1 MDRPLFRPSN
11 EQPLGWRKVKQQ
23 RRLAVLS
30 ISLTRSITML
40 RGDDDLFSLMEEMGN
55 DGGAEKSG
63 EKCGKKKKKRTRD
76 DDASRPTNSSTTSV
90 RLLPEVE
97 GYGHTL
103 SSTTIT
109 TVVSASSEIWNPY
122 VHVALSPRASDG
134 LDIVV
139 PTNPHV
145 EILRRRA
152 YEKFKRGFY
161 AIFQSTAE
169 SARAAEGDAKLHE
182 MKRADRAGAGGS
194 NPSGKGNIDNQ
205 KRKEDRT
212 ILNQTWGELPSHS
225 ILERWHFAAKVEED
239 MLARECRSSSSSKV
253 EQEASP
259 TLSASISGNKSTAII
274 RDAIVMNRRNG
285 TSVDPILINL
295 PQKSQQRQDSPP
307 TNLLKEEIVFQWKR
321 ERRRKVGIAA
331 GNAKLASRDL
341 DTVEDELDR
350 ILGSQKFT
358 RRVGGITG
366 AVKDLAREVESDF
379 IKELGRR
386 ASQEASSHA
395 ASSTSGGKKKKKR
408 DKSIPK
414 ISFGDN
420 NGSHDLSKSQEIT
433 VAYSG
438 LSLKINETHYEKLQI
453 LFDRF
458 NTDSTSIPDHRD
470 RFASA
475 LFALLCRYDM
485 LEGGGLQSSLVGD
498 VFDLLLNRFDCRTE
512 CFASPFN
519 CRYERFCSAFPDT
532 DAAFGSLGSFFDFDP
547 TLKSGCFQANP
558 PFISGFI
565 EMMERRMDGHLE
577 STSGKP
583 LMFIVFIPAWKET
596 TGWKALNVSPHLT
609 KHLLL
614 SQKTDPHFYCEG
626 TQHRRR
632 GRYRIATFDTS
643 VFFLQNSKARD
654 KWPVTDEIVEE
665 LTMAFRRNPD
675 EDGSEKANERAAAVA
690 VGAKAND
697 EPRSKKKKKKEF
709 RKEEKTRKAEEVQ
722 QKGMGGIPKGGKRKS
737 EKSKK
742 KKLKL
747 VEDGER
753 KQMEILSSILSGAES

>member
-1 MDRPLFRPSN
+1 
-11 EQPLGWRKVKQQ
+11 
-23 RRLAVLS
+23 
-30 ISLTRSITML
+30 ML
-40 RGDDDLFSLMEEMGN
+40 RGDDDLLSLMEEMGN
-55 DGGAEKSG
+55 VGGAEKSG
-63 EKCGKKKKKRTRD
+63 EQRGRKKKKRTRD
-76 DDASRPTNSSTTSV
+76 DDASRPTTASNGV
-90 RLLPEVE
+90 RLLAEVE
-97 GYGHTL
+97 GYGHT
-103 SSTTIT
+103 TNATAA
-109 TVVSASSEIWNPY
+109 SASASDEIWNPY
-122 VHVALSPRASDG
+122 VHVALSPRASG
-134 LDIVV
+134 SLDVIV

-182 MKRADRAGAGGS
+182 MKRADRAGTGGS
-194 NPSGKGNIDNQ
+194 TPSGNGNIDNQ
-205 KRKEDRT
+205 RRKEDRT

-239 MLARECRSSSSSKV
+239 MLARECRSSSSEKI

-259 TLSASISGNKSTAII
+259 PLCAGISGDKSTAII

-295 PQKSQQRQDSPP
+295 PQKTQQRQDSPT

-331 GNAKLASRDL
+331 GNAKSASRDL

-366 AVKDLAREVESDF
+366 AVKDLAREIESDF

-386 ASQEASSHA
+386 ASQEASRHA
-395 ASSTSGGKKKKKR
+395 ASSSSGEKKKKKR

-420 NGSHDLSKSQEIT
+420 NGFDYLSKSPKEIT
-433 VAYSG
+433 VAYFG
-438 LSLKINETHYEKLQI
+438 LSLRINETHYEKLQI

-458 NTDSTSIPDHRD
+458 NTYSTSLSDHRD

-475 LFALLCRYDM
+475 LFSLLCRYDM
-485 LEGGGLQSSLVGD
+485 LEGGGLQSSLTGD
-498 VFDLLLNRFDCRTE
+498 VFDILLNRFDCRTE

-519 CRYERFCSAFPDT
+519 CRYERYCSAFPDT

-547 TLKSGCFQANP
+547 TSKGGCFQANP

-577 STSGKP
+577 STSGRP

-596 TGWKALNVSPHLT
+596 TGWKALNDSPHLT
-609 KHLLL
+609 KQLLL

-654 KWPVTDEIVEE
+654 KWPVTEEIVEE

-675 EDGSEKANERAAAVA
+675 EDGSQKTNEGTTAVA
-690 VGAKAND
+690 LGAKAND
-697 EPRSKKKKKKEF
+697 KARPKEKKKKERRKVAKT
-709 RKEEKTRKAEEVQ
+709 RKEEVK
-722 QKGMGGIPKGGKRKS
+722 QKGMDGVPKGGQRKS

-742 KKLKL
+742 KKRKL

-753 KQMEILSSILSGAES
+753 KQMEILSSIFGGTES

>member
-1 MDRPLFRPSN
+1 
-11 EQPLGWRKVKQQ
+11 
-23 RRLAVLS
+23 
-30 ISLTRSITML
+30 ML
-40 RGDDDLFSLMEEMGN
+40 RGDDDLFSLMEEMAN

-63 EKCGKKKKKRTRD
+63 AVHQRGKKKKKKRTRVD
-76 DDASRPTNSSTTSV
+76 VDDASTRTLLPPTNSSAASV
-90 RLLPEVE
+90 RMLPEVE
-97 GYGHTL
+97 GYGRT
-103 SSTTIT
+103 STA
-109 TVVSASSEIWNPY
+109 VSASSPEIWNPY
-122 VHVALSPRASDG
+122 VQVALSPRASSGG
-134 LDIVV
+134 LDVIV

-194 NPSGKGNIDNQ
+194 NIKSAPSGNGNIDNQ
-205 KRKEDRT
+205 RRKEDRT

-239 MLARECRSSSSSKV
+239 MLARECRNSSSSRSSSCKI
-253 EQEASP
+253 EQDASP
-259 TLSASISGNKSTAII
+259 SLFSSISGNRSTANI
-274 RDAIVMNRRNG
+274 RDVIVMNRRNG
-285 TSVDPILINL
+285 TSVDPILINI
-295 PQKSQQRQDSPP
+295 PQKMQQRQDSPP

-331 GNAKLASRDL
+331 GNAQSASRDL

-350 ILGSQKFT
+350 ILGSKKFA

-366 AVKDLAREVESDF
+366 AVKDLAREIEFDF
-379 IKELGRR
+379 LKELGRR

-395 ASSTSGGKKKKKR
+395 ASSSSGSKKKKKR

-414 ISFGDN
+414 ISFGDSN
-420 NGSHDLSKSQEIT
+420 NELPDLSKSQEIT
-433 VAYSG
+433 VAFSG
-438 LSLKINETHYEKLQI
+438 LSLKINETHYEKLQV

-458 NTDSTSIPDHRD
+458 NTGSTSISDHRD

-485 LEGGGLQSSLVGD
+485 LEGGGLQSSLTGD
-498 VFDLLLNRFDCRTE
+498 VFDILLNRFDCRTE

-547 TLKSGCFQANP
+547 TSKGGCFQANP

-565 EMMERRMDGHLE
+565 EMMERRMDGHLA
-577 STSGKP
+577 STSGEP
-583 LMFIVFIPAWKET
+583 LMFIIFIPAWKET
-596 TGWKALNVSPHLT
+596 TGWKALNDSPHLT

-675 EDGSEKANERAAAVA
+675 EGGREKTDEGAAAVA
-690 VGAKAND
+690 VGSKAND
-697 EPRSKKKKKKEF
+697 GPRSKKKRKKEL
-709 RKEEKTRKAEEVQ
+709 RRVAKTRKEEEVQ
-722 QKGMGGIPKGGKRKS
+722 QKGIDGVPKGGKRKG

-742 KKLKL
+742 KKGKL

-753 KQMEILSSILSGAES
+753 KQMEILSSIFGGGGTDGRVDDGDTRRRILARDPYV

>member
-1 MDRPLFRPSN
+1 
-11 EQPLGWRKVKQQ
+11 
-23 RRLAVLS
+23 
-30 ISLTRSITML
+30 ML
-40 RGDDDLFSLMEEMGN
+40 RGDDDIFSLMQEMG
-55 DGGAEKSG
+55 DGGGAEKSKTSG
-63 EKCGKKKKKRTRD
+63 EKRGKEGGKKKKKRSRE
-76 DDASRPTNSSTTSV
+76 DASTPTSTARPMPTGVRLVPEVKGYGRTTSSST
-90 RLLPEVE
+90 
-97 GYGHTL
+97 
-103 SSTTIT
+103 IT
-109 TVVSASSEIWNPY
+109 AASSSSSSSSSYGEIWNPC

-145 EILRRRA
+145 EVLRRRA

-194 NPSGKGNIDNQ
+194 KNSTSSSNPSAGNNIDNQ
-205 KRKEDRT
+205 RRKEDRT

-239 MLARECRSSSSSKV
+239 MLARKCRSNSSSSSKTTR
-253 EQEASP
+253 EASSS
-259 TLSASISGNKSTAII
+259 LSASISGNKSTAFI
-274 RDAIVMNRRNG
+274 RDAIVVNRRNG

-295 PQKSQQRQDSPP
+295 PQKSQQRQNCPP
-307 TNLLKEEIVFQWKR
+307 KNLLKEEIVFQWKR
-321 ERRRKVGIAA
+321 ERRRKVGVAA
-331 GNAKLASRDL
+331 GNAKSASRDF
-341 DTVEDELDR
+341 DAVEDELDR
-350 ILGSQKFT
+350 ILGSQKFN

-395 ASSTSGGKKKKKR
+395 ASCSTGGKKRKKR

-414 ISFGDN
+414 ITSDFGDN
-420 NGSHDLSKSQEIT
+420 GASHDLSTSREIA

-458 NTDSTSIPDHRD
+458 NTDSVSLPDHRD

-475 LFALLCRYDM
+475 LFVLLCRYDM
-485 LEGGGLQSSLVGD
+485 LEGGGLQSSLTGD
-498 VFDLLLNRFDCRTE
+498 VFDILLSRFDCRTE

-532 DAAFGSLGSFFDFDP
+532 DMPFGSLGSFFDFDP
-547 TLKSGCFQANP
+547 TSEGGCFQANP

-577 STSGKP
+577 STSRKP

-596 TGWKALNVSPHLT
+596 TGWKALNDSPHLT
-609 KHLLL
+609 RHLLL

-643 VFFLQNSKARD
+643 VFFLQNSMARN
-654 KWPVTDEIVEE
+654 KWRVTDEIVEE
-665 LTMAFRRNPD
+665 LTLAFRRNPD
-675 EDGSEKANERAAAVA
+675 QDSNDKSKKDAAAIES
-690 VGAKAND
+690 AKACD
-697 EPRSKKKKKKEF
+697 ETRPKKKKKL
-709 RKEEKTRKAEEVQ
+709 RKVAKTKNEEEEEVQ
-722 QKGMGGIPKGGKRKS
+722 QRRMDGVPKSGKRKS

-742 KKLKL
+742 KKRKL
-747 VEDGER
+747 VEDGES
-753 KQMEILSSILSGAES
+753 KQMEILSSIFGGTES